1 MEFGI
6 DLGTTQ
12 SCIAYIDDTGRP
24 VVVKSALGE
33 DTTPSVVFF
42 ESPRHAVVGRAARDE
57 ALLSPDLVAQLV
69 KRDMGTTATYTFHGE
84 RHTPETV
91 SALILREL
99 ARVAAAESGQQ
110 VREVLITA
118 PANFGIAER
127 EATRRAGELAG
138 LVVLDVLDEPVA
150 AAVHYTAVNGP
161 AVTPEHALM
170 CDLGGGTFDTTVIRL
185 AGDDVTVFCTD
196 GDARLGGADWDQAI
210 AGALL
215 QQFTREHPG
224 RHPEQDPQFMQDL
237 LIAAERLKKELSS
250 AQSRRH
256 VLRFG
261 GQTTV
266 AELSRSTVED
276 LTAGLLSRT
285 VEVVDR
291 TIATARAKGITR
303 FDDVLLV
310 GGMSR
315 FPAVARALRERLGTD
330 VMRHEPEL
338 AVAKGA
344 ALYARALRARSA
356 GPFRSAA
363 GSASAAGPAAG
374 LAPGPASASAS
385 ADAAPE
391 VRRLAAA
398 RVAGVVP
405 RAFGVIGID
414 GSDPVALTD
423 PMRARRMVVHLL
435 LANTALP
442 ADTGPYTFVT
452 SIDNQRM
459 VEIEVWEQAGP
470 DLSDD
475 LTANRKV
482 GRGMLRNLPERLP
495 ARTPIEVTFFMS
507 ETGRLTVHTKEPQ
520 SGADVSFDLQI
531 GDFDSSRLRQARQ
544 AIADYEVDG

>member
-69 KRDMGTTATYTFHGE
+69 KRDMGTAATYAFHGE

-185 AGDDVTVFCTD
+185 AGDDVTVICTD

-210 AGALL
+210 VGALR

-291 TIATARAKGITR
+291 TIATARAKGVTR

-356 GPFRSAA
+356 GPFRSAS

-374 LAPGPASASAS
+374 LAPGS
-385 ADAAPE
+385 
-391 VRRLAAA
+391 AAA
-398 RVAGVVP
+398 S
-405 RAFGVIGID
+405 
-414 GSDPVALTD
+414 GSA
-423 PMRARRMVVHLL
+423 
-435 LANTALP
+435 
-442 ADTGPYTFVT
+442 
-452 SIDNQRM
+452 
-459 VEIEVWEQAGP
+459 
-470 DLSDD
+470 
-475 LTANRKV
+475 
-482 GRGMLRNLPERLP
+482 
-495 ARTPIEVTFFMS
+495 
-507 ETGRLTVHTKEPQ
+507 
-520 SGADVSFDLQI
+520 
-531 GDFDSSRLRQARQ
+531 
-544 AIADYEVDG
+544 

>member
-69 KRDMGTTATYTFHGE
+69 KRDMGTAATYAFHGE

-99 ARVAAAESGQQ
+99 ARVATAESGQQ

-118 PANFGIAER
+118 PANFGIAQR

-185 AGDDVTVFCTD
+185 AGDDVTVICTD

-224 RHPEQDPQFMQDL
+224 RHPEQDPQFMQDV
-237 LIAAERLKKELSS
+237 LIAAERLKKEL
-250 AQSRRH
+250 
-256 VLRFG
+256 
-261 GQTTV
+261 
-266 AELSRSTVED
+266 
-276 LTAGLLSRT
+276 
-285 VEVVDR
+285 
-291 TIATARAKGITR
+291 
-303 FDDVLLV
+303 
-310 GGMSR
+310 
-315 FPAVARALRERLGTD
+315 
-330 VMRHEPEL
+330 
-338 AVAKGA
+338 
-344 ALYARALRARSA
+344 
-356 GPFRSAA
+356 
-363 GSASAAGPAAG
+363 GSA
-374 LAPGPASASAS
+374 
-385 ADAAPE
+385 
-391 VRRLAAA
+391 
-398 RVAGVVP
+398 
-405 RAFGVIGID
+405 
-414 GSDPVALTD
+414 PVSYTHLT
-423 PMRARRMVVHLL
+423 
-435 LANTALP
+435 LP
-442 ADTGPYTFVT
+442 TTPYV
-452 SIDNQRM
+452 
-459 VEIEVWEQAGP
+459 
-470 DLSDD
+470 
-475 LTANRKV
+475 
-482 GRGMLRNLPERLP
+482 
-495 ARTPIEVTFFMS
+495 
-507 ETGRLTVHTKEPQ
+507 
-520 SGADVSFDLQI
+520 
-531 GDFDSSRLRQARQ
+531 
-544 AIADYEVDG
+544 

>member
-12 SCIAYIDDTGRP
+12 SCVAYIDDTGKP
-24 VVVKSALGE
+24 VVSKSALGD

-42 ESPRHAVVGRAARDE
+42 ESPRHAIVGRAARDE
-57 ALLSPDLVAQLV
+57 ALLAPDLAAQFV
-69 KRDMGTTATYTFHGE
+69 KRDMGTAATYTFHGE

-99 ARVAAAESGQQ
+99 ARVAATQSGQQ
-110 VREVLITA
+110 VRDVLITV

-138 LVVLDVLDEPVA
+138 LVVLDLLDEPVA
-150 AAVHYTAVNGP
+150 AAIHYQAVNGP
-161 AVTPEHALM
+161 AVASAHALV

-185 AGDDVTVFCTD
+185 AGDDVTVACID

-210 AGALL
+210 VGFLL
-215 QQFTREHPG
+215 QQFAREHPG
-224 RHPEQDPQFMQDL
+224 LHPEQDPQFMQDL
-237 LIAAERLKKELSS
+237 LITAERLKKELSS
-250 AQSRRH
+250 VQSRQH

-261 GQTTV
+261 GRSTV
-266 AELSRSTVED
+266 AVLSRNAVED
-276 LTAGLLSRT
+276 LTAGLLSRAL
-285 VEVVDR
+285 EVVDR
-291 TIATARAKGITR
+291 TIAAARAKGITR
-303 FDDVLLV
+303 FDEVLLV

-315 FPAVARALRERLGTD
+315 FPVIAQALRERLGVD
-330 VMRHEPEL
+330 VRRHEPEL

-344 ALYARALRARSA
+344 ALYARALRARQPDPRRSTHISSA
-356 GPFRSAA
+356 GPATEF
-363 GSASAAGPAAG
+363 GSGP
-374 LAPGPASASAS
+374 
-385 ADAAPE
+385 APE

-405 RAFGVIGID
+405 RAFGVLGID
-414 GSDPVALTD
+414 GSDPIALTD
-423 PMRARRMVVHLL
+423 PIRARKMVVHLL

-452 SIDNQRM
+452 AIDNQRM
-459 VEIEVWEQAGP
+459 VEIEVWEQTGQ

-475 LTANRKV
+475 LTANRRV
-482 GRGMLRNLPERLP
+482 GRGMLRSLPAHLP
-495 ARTPIEVTFFMS
+495 ARSPIEVTFFMS
-507 ETGRLTVHTKEPQ
+507 ETGRLTVHAKELQ
-520 SGADVSFDLQI
+520 SGSDVHFDLQI

-544 AIADYEVDG
+544 TIADYRVDG